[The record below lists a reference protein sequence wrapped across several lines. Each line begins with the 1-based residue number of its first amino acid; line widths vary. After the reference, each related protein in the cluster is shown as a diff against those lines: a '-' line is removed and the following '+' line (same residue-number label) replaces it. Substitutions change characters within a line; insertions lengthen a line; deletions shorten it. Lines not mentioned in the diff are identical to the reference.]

1 MSAPYCPKMTC
12 IAVSERLL
20 EHTPPG
26 PNEKVNDNLC
36 GLKQCGSFTPQK
48 KHCNFECYPVSKLIV
63 RFSIVR
69 IVIGVSN
76 VTRLQNYLFNCQ
88 NCQKNVFI
96 VTVVQIV
103 KNCPKFVKI
112 VKKMLILSK
121 LYKIVKMVKI
131 VKNRQHC

>member
-1 MSAPYCPKMTC
+1 MSAPYCPKITC
-12 IAVSERLL
+12 IAVSKRLL

-26 PNEKVNDNLC
+26 PNEKVNENLC
-36 GLKQCGSFTPQK
+36 GLQECGSFTPQK

-88 NCQKNVFI
+88 NSQE
-96 VTVVQIV
+96 
-103 KNCPKFVKI
+103 I
-112 VKKMLILSK
+112 VKKLLQLSK
-121 LYKIVKMVKI
+121 IVAMSQLSKI
-131 VKNRQHC
+131 VKNNQI